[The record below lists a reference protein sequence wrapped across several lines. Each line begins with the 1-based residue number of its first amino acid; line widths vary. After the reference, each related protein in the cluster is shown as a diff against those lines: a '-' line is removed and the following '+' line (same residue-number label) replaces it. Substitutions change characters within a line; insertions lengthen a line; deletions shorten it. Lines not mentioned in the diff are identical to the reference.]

1 MGHSLPREEG
11 DANPKFEEDVDDGD
25 ESGGE
30 EDDDDDPDERGRIGS
45 ASIFWLLALGMIG
58 VIRARNRK
66 I

>member
-1 MGHSLPREEG
+1 MRILKADGSRAIDEEY
-11 DANPKFEEDVDDGD
+11 VDDDDD

-30 EDDDDDPDERGRIGS
+30 DDDDDNPDKRGRIGS
-45 ASIFWLLALGMIG
+45 VSIFWLLALGMIG